1 MKQGLIREGE
11 HFFHLSPSSSSSPF
25 RLLIHPPT
33 ANDIYIYIPSF
44 ERAFLTVK
52 IKNGRDIIEAFVT
65 VLSSDK
71 FFPIGPIDRI
81 RHPKV
86 TNYTVNFP
94 YISVQAVH
102 SKREGDAFGDPFRR
116 WRWFETAHLT
126 RGRRGRG
133 GCARS
138 RRYCCEK
145 CSAAR
150 DVSRTRDNV
159 SRAMYLFLA
168 PAAKQYLVPTS
179 IKASRFPF
187 SPFPSLLFC
196 SFFRCDRN
204 PSLHS

>member
-1 MKQGLIREGE
+1 MLLVLSYFVLLLRRVKQGLIREGE

-116 WRWFETAHLT
+116 WRWYVRNCTPDPWQK
-126 RGRRGRG
+126 RQRRVR
-133 GCARS
+133 
-138 RRYCCEK
+138 
-145 CSAAR
+145 
-150 DVSRTRDNV
+150 
-159 SRAMYLFLA
+159 
-168 PAAKQYLVPTS
+168 QVP
-179 IKASRFPF
+179 
-187 SPFPSLLFC
+187 
-196 SFFRCDRN
+196 
-204 PSLHS
+204 